1 MQIIMTADAV
11 LQITLVLPVYTSVTM
26 CRYRGAVAVVVEA
39 AEVIGEAEIA
49 IVEDHHRRRHCQ
61 CKHQQIS
68 NDVDGINVCYYI

>member
-1 MQIIMTADAV
+1 MQIMTADAV
-11 LQITLVLPVYTSVTM
+11 LQITPLVLPAYTSVTIE
-26 CRYRGAVAVVVEA
+26 GA

-49 IVEDHHRRRHCQ
+49 IVEDHRRRCQ

>member
-11 LQITLVLPVYTSVTM
+11 LQITPLVLPAYTSVTM
-26 CRYRGAVAVVVEA
+26 CRYRGAAAVVEGA

-49 IVEDHHRRRHCQ
+49 IVEDHHRRRCQ